1 MLTLG
6 QAAKEVGKSKTALT
20 NAIKSGRMSA
30 TKLDSGQ
37 YSIDPAELFR
47 VYSPVDHKLDSQGA
61 RQLTP
66 EVDANSPI
74 EANLLR
80 DLVEQIKSERD
91 DLRRRLDEAESSR
104 QRMESELTRL
114 TLLITNQSEE
124 PKASTSTKGI
134 LWQKL
139 FGKNSHLK

>member
-6 QAAKEVGKSKTALT
+6 QAAKEVGKSKTTLT

-30 TKLDSGQ
+30 TKLEGGQ

-47 VYSPVDHKLDSQGA
+47 VYSPVDRQLDSQCA
-61 RQLTP
+61 RHSTP
-66 EVDANSPI
+66 EIDANLHL
-74 EANLLR
+74 ETDLLR
-80 DLVEQIKSERD
+80 DLIEQVKSERD

-114 TLLITNQSEE
+114 TLLITDQSK
-124 PKASTSTKGI
+124 PKNPPSTKKGE

-139 FGKNSHLK
+139 FGNKN

>member
-6 QAAKEVGKSKTALT
+6 QAAKEVGKSKTTLT

-30 TKLDSGQ
+30 TKLEGGQ

-47 VYSPVDHKLDSQGA
+47 VYSPVDRQLDSQGV
-61 RQLTP
+61 RHSTQ
-66 EVDANSPI
+66 EIDANLHL
-74 EANLLR
+74 ETDLLR
-80 DLVEQIKSERD
+80 DLIEQVKSERD

-114 TLLITNQSEE
+114 TLLITDQSK
-124 PKASTSTKGI
+124 PKNSPSTKGA

-139 FGKNSHLK
+139 FGNKK

>member
-30 TKLDSGQ
+30 TKLEGGQ

-47 VYSPVDHKLDSQGA
+47 VYSPVDRQLDSKGV

-66 EVDANSPI
+66 EVDVNSSI
-74 EANLLR
+74 ESDLLR

-91 DLRRRLDEAESSR
+91 DLRRRLDESELSR

-124 PKASTSTKGI
+124 PKVSSSIKGA

-139 FGKNSHLK
+139 FGRNT

>member
-6 QAAKEVGKSKTALT
+6 QAAKEVGKSKTTLT

-30 TKLDSGQ
+30 TKLEGGQ
-37 YSIDPAELFR
+37 YNIDPAELFR
-47 VYSPVDHKLDSQGA
+47 VYSPVDRQLDSQGV
-61 RQLTP
+61 RHSTP
-66 EVDANSPI
+66 EIDANLQL
-74 EANLLR
+74 ETDLLR
-80 DLVEQIKSERD
+80 DLIEQVKSERD

-114 TLLITNQSEE
+114 TLLITDQSE
-124 PKASTSTKGI
+124 PKASPSTKGI

-139 FGKNSHLK
+139 FGRNSHLK

>member
-47 VYSPVDHKLDSQGA
+47 VYSPVDHKLDSNGV

-66 EVDANSPI
+66 EVDTKSHI
-74 EANLLR
+74 EADLLR
-80 DLVEQIKSERD
+80 DLVGQIKSERD

-104 QRMESELTRL
+104 QRMELELTRL
-114 TLLITNQSEE
+114 TLLITDQSQQQA
-124 PKASTSTKGI
+124 PRATKGA

-139 FGKNSHLK
+139 FGRKSTY

>member
-20 NAIKSGRMSA
+20 NAINSGRMSA
-30 TKLDSGQ
+30 TKLESGQ

-47 VYSPVDHKLDSQGA
+47 VYSPVDRQLDSKGVRHSTQ
-61 RQLTP
+61 
-66 EVDANSPI
+66 EIDANSPI

-80 DLVEQIKSERD
+80 DLVDQIKSERD

-114 TLLITNQSEE
+114 TLLITNQSE
-124 PKASTSTKGI
+124 PKASPPTKGV

-139 FGKNSHLK
+139 FGRKFTSKS